1 MKRLLKILT
10 ICVLVLTAAISFVA
24 CGENGGGASS
34 KKGLIYKKGT
44 NDAYYTLY
52 KYVDEGNGVTSL
64 DLSALDITIGR
75 IKSGAFDG
83 NDTLKEIIVADTG
96 DAENPLTIEEG
107 AFKGMKKL
115 EKITLPFV
123 GATAKA
129 DAYVSETAPSDKSVG
144 FQRTIGYIFGTDSD
158 DELAEVSLNYSESGS
173 NTVYIPS
180 TLTEITVKVAGEYKI
195 PMYAFCGLTQVT
207 SVNLE
212 GTITAI
218 GDSAFKD
225 MKQLNKITV
234 PATVTVIYNSAFTG
248 CDSLKDYNGE
258 TGKGFKIA
266 DGSALVKIGDYAFK
280 GTKIKTFAL
289 PANTEI
295 IGESCFAE
303 SGIESFT
310 FSANIKTV
318 EAYAF
323 YGCKSLTEVG
333 IPALAG
339 EATLGVSC
347 FQGCENLDATGLK
360 AAFSYNENQNVFKD
374 TKA

>member
-10 ICVLVLTAAISFVA
+10 VCVLVLVSAISFVA
-24 CGENGGGASS
+24 CGENEGGASS
-34 KKGLIYKKGT
+34 RKGLIYKKGSS
-44 NDAYYTLY
+44 DAYYTLY
-52 KYVDEGNGVTSL
+52 KYVDEGKGVTSL
-64 DLSALDITIGR
+64 DLSALDVTIGR

-83 NDTLKEIIVADTG
+83 NDTLTEIIVADTG
-96 DAENPLTIEEG
+96 DADNPLTIEEG

-129 DAYVSETAPSDKSVG
+129 DAYVGETAPSDKSVG
-144 FQRTIGYIFGTDSD
+144 FQRTIGYIFGTEYD
-158 DELAEVSLNYSESGS
+158 DELAEGSLNYSDTGS

-180 TLTEITVKVAGEYKI
+180 TLTEITVKAAGEYKI
-195 PMYAFCGLTQVT
+195 PMYAFCGLTQVS

-212 GTITAI
+212 GAITAI

-234 PATVTVIYNSAFTG
+234 PATVTAIYNSAFTG
-248 CDSLKDYNGE
+248 CDSLKDYNEE

-266 DGSALVKIGDYAFK
+266 DNSALVKIGDKAFK
-280 GTKIKTFAL
+280 GTKIKNFVI
-289 PANTEI
+289 PDGVEI

-318 EAYAF
+318 KAYAF
-323 YGCKSLTEVG
+323 YGCKSLTEVI
-333 IPALAG
+333 IPALTN

-347 FQGCENLDATGLK
+347 FQECVNLDATELK
-360 AAFSYNENQNVFKD
+360 AAFTYDETQNVFKN